1 MFDENEIMARIQK
14 EMEGLSEDQ
23 RRQVEESMENFSFS
37 DLFAN
42 AEARMLE
49 AFGVQD
55 ADELRSL
62 SHKELKERSR
72 EINKTLM
79 AQLRETP
86 GFDDE
91 EPEKHEYRP
100 RPRRAKRTEPAQI
113 PDDLL
118 PFVKNTVVCDIAEE
132 AQGLS
137 KIGGKPLLPDGF
149 SWPLNEY
156 DEPLSFLLQINF
168 AEVHPF
174 DKDNIFPDH
183 GILYIFYD
191 VEEQPWDSEDGDG
204 KGYAVYYYTGELSA
218 LSPVDYPE
226 EKDPDDVSYG
236 GYADE
241 NCLIYES
248 PLTFSSFVD
257 LPSYEDLC
265 YICDKVKYES
275 EEYEDI
281 RSEITDTFP
290 DDDVFKLGGYPD
302 TIQDGLYHSFEPD
315 EYTMLCQLSTYEV
328 PGAGFMFGD
337 GGKLFVMIKTADL
350 AAGDFSNAEIE
361 LQCY

>member
-1 MFDENEIMARIQK
+1 MFDENEIKARIQK
-14 EMEGLSEDQ
+14 EMEGLSEEQ
-23 RRQVEESMENFSFS
+23 RRQVEEYMENFSFS

-42 AEARMLE
+42 AEAHMLN
-49 AFGVQD
+49 AFGVQN

-62 SHKELKERSR
+62 SQKELKKRSK
-72 EINKTLM
+72 EMNKKLM
-79 AQLRETP
+79 EQLRETQA
-86 GFDDE
+86 FDDE
-91 EPEKHEYRP
+91 EFEKPAP
-100 RPRRAKRTEPAQI
+100 RPRRTKRTEPAQI

-118 PFVKNTVVCDIAEE
+118 QFVKNTVVCDIAEE

-137 KIGGKPLLPDGF
+137 KIGGKPLLPEGF
-149 SWPLNEY
+149 EWPRNEY
-156 DEPLSFLLQINF
+156 SDPLSFLLQINF

-183 GILYIFYD
+183 GMLYIFYD
-191 VEEQPWDSEDGDG
+191 IEEQPWDSEDGDG

-218 LSPVDYPE
+218 LSPADYPE
-226 EKDPDDVSYG
+226 EKDPDDISFG

-248 PLTFSSFVD
+248 PLTFSSSVD

-302 TIQDGLYHSFEPD
+302 TIQDGLFHSFEPD
-315 EYTMLCQLSTYEV
+315 GYTMLCQLSTYEA

-337 GGKLFVMIKTADL
+337 GGRLFVMIKTAGL
-350 AAGDFSNAEIE
+350 AAGDFSDAEIE

>member
-14 EMEGLSEDQ
+14 EMEGLSEEQ
-23 RRQVEESMENFSFS
+23 RRQVEEYMENFSFS

-42 AEARMLE
+42 AEAHMLN
-49 AFGVQD
+49 AFGVQN

-62 SHKELKERSR
+62 SQKELKKRSK
-72 EINKTLM
+72 EMNKKLM
-79 AQLRETP
+79 EQLRETQA
-86 GFDDE
+86 FDDE
-91 EPEKHEYRP
+91 EFEKPEP
-100 RPRRAKRTEPAQI
+100 RPKRTRNPQPSLI

-118 PFVKNTVVCDIAEE
+118 PFVKNTVVCNIAEE
-132 AQGLS
+132 AQGIS
-137 KIGGKPLLPDGF
+137 KIGGKPLLPEGF
-149 SWPLNEY
+149 EWPRNEY
-156 DEPLSFLLQINF
+156 SDPLSFLLQINF

-174 DKDNIFPDH
+174 DKDNLFPDH
-183 GILYIFYD
+183 GMLYIFYD
-191 VEEQPWDSEDGDG
+191 VNEQPWDSEDGDG
-204 KGYAVYYYTGELSA
+204 KGYAVYYYTGELSI

-226 EKDPDDVSYG
+226 EKDPDDVSCG

-248 PLTFSSFVD
+248 PLTFSSSVD

-302 TIQDGLYHSFEPD
+302 TIQDGLFHSFEPD
-315 EYTMLCQLSTYEV
+315 GYTMLCQLSTYEA

-337 GGKLFVMIKTADL
+337 GGRLFVMIKTAGL
-350 AAGDFSNAEIE
+350 AAGDFSDAEIE